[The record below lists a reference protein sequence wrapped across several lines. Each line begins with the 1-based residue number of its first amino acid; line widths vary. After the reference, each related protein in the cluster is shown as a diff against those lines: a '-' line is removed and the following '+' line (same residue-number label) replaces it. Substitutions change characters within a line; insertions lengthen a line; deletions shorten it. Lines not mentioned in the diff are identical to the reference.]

1 MFYAFTML
9 TTGVTDIYQLLS
21 PGTIRV
27 GMEARDKTEVINRLV
42 DLLSESPAVKDI
54 DAIRSAVLEREK
66 VMSTGVGKGLALPH
80 AKTSAIE
87 DTAAAFVILKEP
99 IDFGSIDN
107 KPVQLVFLLVGT
119 EAAKSLHI
127 KLLSRISRLMN
138 RDSFRERLL
147 EADTPEQVLTIFKEG
162 ESELLEH

>member
-1 MFYAFTML
+1 MQ
-9 TTGVTDIYQLLS
+9 TTSVTDIYQLLS
-21 PGTIRV
+21 PRTISV
-27 GMEARDKTEVINRLV
+27 GLKGKDKQEVIDGLV
-42 DLLSESPAVKDI
+42 DLLKDHPAVQDL
-54 DAIRSAVLEREK
+54 DAVRAAVMEREK

-80 AKTSAIE
+80 AKTTAIN
-87 DTAAAFVILKEP
+87 DTVAAFAVLAEP

-119 EAAKSLHI
+119 ESAKSLHI

-147 EADTPEQVLTIFKEG
+147 KAETPEQVISIFEEG
-162 ESELLEH
+162 ESELLEQ